1 MSLFFL
7 SLFLSKIHW
16 PTAII
21 RNFPQDLV
29 PLVSLRSI
37 ECFLFQL
44 TFCVSYWSI
53 LKTCWP
59 CWSCAGNVFKI
70 CWKENESEKAET
82 LLKIII
88 ICRKYF
94 ENVLKTYWKHVELM
108 KTQKKG
114 GGLLD
119 VWFVLFHCVE
129 RSVAVFLLLPCYRS
143 KSAGRW
149 NNQELADGND
159 GRCLSDQDVRYQTY
173 PPISDAMSF
182 ISIHR
187 HIGRSNAVCL

>member
-1 MSLFFL
+1 MLAIVWQKKLHLQPRRPLPRLEEGVLRLLLALVVVIEVIRSGPVVPVLGQESSTRDPLLFSIIFCKGLKMSLFFL

-82 LLKIII
+82 VLKIII

-94 ENVLKTYWKHVELM
+94 ENVLKTCWKHVELM

-114 GGLLD
+114 GG
-119 VWFVLFHCVE
+119 
-129 RSVAVFLLLPCYRS
+129 
-143 KSAGRW
+143 
-149 NNQELADGND
+149 
-159 GRCLSDQDVRYQTY
+159 
-173 PPISDAMSF
+173 
-182 ISIHR
+182 
-187 HIGRSNAVCL
+187 